1 MANKEKSNTEKMRQK
16 FADKALDTEQLE
28 NVAGGT
34 KQQNQQDLDFLRKL
48 LKEPLYVPNDN
59 YAPLNTL
66 YRAQDGWKKVGV
78 RSVASLK
85 DDQPNCYYIGDL
97 QVSQQEAMD
106 YAKRVVAQRN
116 KK

>member
-66 YRAQDGWKKVGV
+66 YRAQDGWKKVGI
-78 RSVASLK
+78 RSTASM
-85 DDQPNCYYIGDL
+85 DQPNCYYIGEL

-106 YAKRVVAQRN
+106 YAKKVMAQRT